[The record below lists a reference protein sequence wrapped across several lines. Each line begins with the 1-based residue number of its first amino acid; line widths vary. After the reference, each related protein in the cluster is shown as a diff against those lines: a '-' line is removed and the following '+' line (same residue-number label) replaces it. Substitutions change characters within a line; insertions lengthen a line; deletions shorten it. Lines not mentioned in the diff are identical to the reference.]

1 VWKKLKKQS
10 IFYARKG
17 EARPIFFTN
26 KSMILLVYKEAYFN
40 TNCLDHVVPSAA
52 ISLLQAFEDMIPE
65 HIPSG
70 LPPLKGIKH
79 QIDLVPGATI
89 PNQLTYRSNL
99 EKTNKL

>member
-1 VWKKLKKQS
+1 
-10 IFYARKG
+10 
-17 EARPIFFTN
+17 
-26 KSMILLVYKEAYFN
+26 
-40 TNCLDHVVPSAA
+40 
-52 ISLLQAFEDMIPE
+52 LQAFEDMIPE